1 MQSKR
6 FLKSLNLKIIFINS
20 FILFL
25 LLSLIELTLGK
36 YFRVH
41 SSVSEIPF
49 LYYGKDF
56 SWKLDGLYERD
67 KEKGDLIRYKR
78 DLDGYRS
85 FSRNKNKKI
94 ILTIG
99 GSTTDQTFISEGE
112 TWQDYLDKFYS
123 EYDFV
128 NGGVDGLS
136 SYGHLFS
143 MQKWYPETLKG
154 FKVSKI
160 IFYIGIN
167 DQNIMIGGFKNN
179 NFFKDTKKQ
188 KFIRYLRARSY
199 FLNKAYFIKRS
210 WNSRKYFNNKNNDIG
225 EYVSDIIGHKKR
237 TRDLVQ
243 EGIISEFTF
252 ANNLFAKKYRNLIE
266 ELLVTSL
273 KKFPNSEIIIVQ
285 QQIPGCEFINEFKV
299 VNKYP
304 YFNERY
310 HEHLN
315 NKQLNVCELFGQ
327 TQLEISEAVKP
338 FLLVNSKVKILP
350 MYLEEILDQNDVYDN
365 IHTNPNGNLKIA
377 DYLRNNIK

>member
-1 MQSKR
+1 
-6 FLKSLNLKIIFINS
+6 
-20 FILFL
+20 
-25 LLSLIELTLGK
+25 
-36 YFRVH
+36 
-41 SSVSEIPF
+41 
-49 LYYGKDF
+49 
-56 SWKLDGLYERD
+56 
-67 KEKGDLIRYKR
+67 
-78 DLDGYRS
+78 
-85 FSRNKNKKI
+85 
-94 ILTIG
+94 
-99 GSTTDQTFISEGE
+99 
-112 TWQDYLDKFYS
+112 
-123 EYDFV
+123 
-128 NGGVDGLS
+128 
-136 SYGHLFS
+136 YGHLFS

-310 HEHLN
+310 
-315 NKQLNVCELFGQ
+315 
-327 TQLEISEAVKP
+327 
-338 FLLVNSKVKILP
+338 
-350 MYLEEILDQNDVYDN
+350 
-365 IHTNPNGNLKIA
+365 
-377 DYLRNNIK
+377 